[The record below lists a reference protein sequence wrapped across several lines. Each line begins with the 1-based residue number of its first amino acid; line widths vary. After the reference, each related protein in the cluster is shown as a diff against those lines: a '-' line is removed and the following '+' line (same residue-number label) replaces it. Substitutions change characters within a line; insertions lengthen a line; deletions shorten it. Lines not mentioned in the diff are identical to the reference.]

1 MTIDYLCSM
10 TTLETKP
17 LLSELAETL
26 IGSVIVKMNS
36 EIRELI
42 SKGEKIY
49 NFTVGDFDPSIFP
62 IPKELEEEIVYAY
75 RKHLTNYPLGEGE
88 LDLRKAVGQFIAERQ
103 GIHYNNDE
111 ILITSGGR
119 PVIYTVFRAIVDKG
133 DKVIY
138 PVPSWNNNHYVHFTD
153 GEHCPIETTAE
164 TNFMPTAEMIAP
176 HIDGA
181 TLISLNSPL
190 NPTGTT
196 FTEEQL
202 RGICELV
209 IAENRKRESGKKL
222 YIMYDQIYWLLT
234 FGETKHVDPV
244 SLYPELKPYTIYVD
258 GISKCF
264 AATGV
269 RVGWA
274 LGPAHVISRM
284 KAILSHVGA
293 WAPTPEQKATA
304 KFLMQKGAI
313 DQYMK
318 IFRSEIY
325 ERCEKIYKGVMK
337 LKAEGFSVD
346 AITPQAA
353 LYLSIMIDVKGRT
366 TAGGMKLEKQS
377 DVTAYI
383 LNEAKLAIVP
393 FDVFGTS
400 ASPWYRLSVGT
411 CKKEE
416 INDMLLKLRQA
427 LEKLS

>member
-1 MTIDYLCSM
+1 MNQISA
-10 TTLETKP
+10 ENKVV
-17 LLSELAETL
+17 LSNLAETL

-36 EIRELI
+36 DIRDLM
-42 SKGEKIY
+42 SKGENIY
-49 NFTVGDFDPSIFP
+49 NLTIGDFDPSIFP
-62 IPKELEEEIVYAY
+62 IPAELEEEIVYAY

-88 LDLRKAVGQFIAERQ
+88 LDLRKAVAQFIQERQ
-103 GIHYNNDE
+103 GISYNTDE

-119 PVIYTVFRAIVDKG
+119 PVIYTVFRAVVDQG

-138 PVPSWNNNHYVHFTD
+138 PVPSWNNNHYVHFTQ

-176 HIDGA
+176 HIEGA
-181 TLISLNSPL
+181 TLLCLNSPL

-196 FTEEQL
+196 FSEEQL
-202 RGICELV
+202 KGICELV
-209 IAENRKRESGKKL
+209 IRENEKRTEGKKL

-234 FGETKHVDPV
+234 FGNITHVDPV
-244 SLYPELKPYTIYVD
+244 SLYPQLKEYTIYVD

-274 LGPAHVISRM
+274 LGPAVVINKM
-284 KAILSHVGA
+284 KAILSHIGA
-293 WAPTPEQKATA
+293 WAPMPEQKATA
-304 KFLMQKGAI
+304 KFLGQKGTI
-313 DQYMK
+313 DQYLK
-318 IFRSEIY
+318 HFKAEVL
-325 ERCEKIYKGVMK
+325 ERCTKIYDGFMK
-337 LKAEGFSVD
+337 LKKEGFAVD

-353 LYLSIMIDVKGRT
+353 IYLSIQLNLKGKK
-366 TAGGMKLEKQS
+366 TASGQVLEKQS

-383 LNEAKLAIVP
+383 LQEAKLAVVP
-393 FDVFGTS
+393 FLVFG
-400 ASPWYRLSVGT
+400 ASDSSWYRLSVGN

-416 INDMLLKLRQA
+416 INEMMAKLKNA